1 MVIRWRS
8 ILGGKGRSLILFA
21 VFFLTAGFAFENY
34 FLLYFAILL
43 LFSTIISLPLFHYK
57 LNIEELRVHRE
68 LEKEKVFRDDFVHI
82 KVVIENMGRNSFDF
96 LEIRDNYNPQLFRQ
110 ILGEHFISTRIGPK
124 DVVKFSYVL
133 EPKVRGEYALGPLSI
148 IVKDRLGFNSVER
161 IVPDSVTDILIYPP
175 YEDIK
180 RIEILGS
187 KRSLQL
193 NYGLQRSK
201 QKGLGSEFYGMRK
214 YVFGDQFRLIDWKAS
229 ARHQKLIVKE
239 FEDERDVTVMILVDS
254 SETMAGGA
262 IENTKFEYAVR
273 ACMLL
278 TKVAITRRD
287 NVGVFTFS
295 DKKNFKFLKPG
306 GGDDHFYQV
315 LDFIARVKPEGK
327 CKMAEAM
334 YYFTRRFQKR
344 SLIFIISD
352 LEANP
357 KEITEAM
364 KKLIPF
370 NHTVIVINPFS
381 PWFEIHEID
390 LSSTDKALA
399 EAISEEMME
408 HILTIRQGT
417 RNMGINVISC
427 GPDDMMNQVMGKY
440 MEAKKKGSAY

>member
-1 MVIRWRS
+1 
-8 ILGGKGRSLILFA
+8 LFA

-34 FLLYFAILL
+34 FLIYFAILL
-43 LFSTIISLPLFHYK
+43 LFSTIISLPVFHYK
-57 LNIEELRVHRE
+57 MNVEELRVHRE

-82 KVVIENMGRNSFDF
+82 KVVIENMGKKGFDF
-96 LEIRDNYNPQLFRQ
+96 LEIRDNYNPQLFRL
-110 ILGEHFISTRIGPK
+110 ILGENYISTRIGPK
-124 DVVKFSYVL
+124 KTIKFSYVL
-133 EPKVRGEYALGPLSI
+133 EPKVRGEYALGPLSV

-161 IVPDSVTDILIYPP
+161 IVPDSVSDILVYPP

-229 ARHQKLIVKE
+229 ARTQKLIVKE
-239 FEDERDVTVMILVDS
+239 FEDERDVTVMIIVDS

-262 IENTKFEYAVR
+262 IENTKFEYAIR

-278 TKVAITRRD
+278 TKVALTRRD
-287 NVGVFTFS
+287 NVGIFTFS
-295 DKKNFKFLKPG
+295 DKKNFNFLKPNG
-306 GGDDHFYQV
+306 GEDHFYQV
-315 LDFIARVKPEGK
+315 LDFVARVKPEGK
-327 CKMAEAM
+327 CRFAEAM
-334 YYFTRRFQKR
+334 DFFTRRFQKR
-344 SLIFIISD
+344 SLVFIISD

-357 KEITEAM
+357 KEVSQAI
-364 KKLIPF
+364 KKLVPF

-399 EAISEEMME
+399 EAISEAMME
-408 HILTIRQGT
+408 HILAIKQAV
-417 RNMGINVISC
+417 RNLGVNLITC
-427 GPDDMMNQVMGKY
+427 GPDDMMNQVLGNY
-440 MEAKKKGSAY
+440 MEAKKKGRAY

>member
-1 MVIRWRS
+1 M
-8 ILGGKGRSLILFA
+8 LA
-21 VFFLTAGFAFENY
+21 VFFITAGFAFVNY
-34 FLLYFAILL
+34 FLLYFGILL
-43 LFSTIISLPLFHYK
+43 LFSTIISLPIFHYK
-57 LNIEELRVHRE
+57 LNVEELIVHRE
-68 LEKEKVFRDDFVHI
+68 LEKEKVFKDDFVHI
-82 KVVIENMGRNSFDF
+82 KVVIENIGRHGFDF
-96 LEIRDNYNPQLFRQ
+96 LEIRDNYNPQLFRL
-110 ILGEHFISTRIGPK
+110 ILGENFISTRIGPK
-124 DVVKFSYVL
+124 ATVKFSYVL

-148 IVKDRLGFNSVER
+148 IVKDRLGFNSLER
-161 IVPDSVTDILIYPP
+161 IVPDSVTDILVYPP

-193 NYGLQRSK
+193 NYGVQRSK

-229 ARHQKLIVKE
+229 ARFQKLIVKE
-239 FEDERDVTVMILVDS
+239 FESERDVTVMILVDS

-262 IENTKFEYAVR
+262 IENTKFEYAIR

-278 TKVAITRRD
+278 TKIALTRRD
-287 NVGVFTFS
+287 SVGIFTFS
-295 DKKNFKFLKPG
+295 DKKNFNFLKPK

-315 LDFIARVKPEGK
+315 LDFVARVKPEGK
-327 CKMAEAM
+327 CKVIEAM
-334 YYFTRRFQKR
+334 HYFTQRFQKR

-357 KEITEAM
+357 KVISEAIR
-364 KKLIPF
+364 KLVPF
-370 NHTVIVINPFS
+370 NHTIIIINPFS

-408 HILTIRQGT
+408 HILSIRQAV
-417 RNMGINVISC
+417 RNVGISIITC
-427 GPDDMMNQVMGKY
+427 GPDDMMKQVLSTY
-440 MEAKKKGSAY
+440 MDAKKKGKAF

>member
-1 MVIRWRS
+1 M
-8 ILGGKGRSLILFA
+8 FA

-34 FLLYFAILL
+34 FLIYFAILL
-43 LFSTIISLPLFHYK
+43 LFSTIISLPIFHYK
-57 LNIEELRVHRE
+57 MNVEELRVHRE
-68 LEKEKVFRDDFVHI
+68 LEKEKVFKDDFVHI
-82 KVVIENMGRNSFDF
+82 KVVIENTGRNSFDF
-96 LEIRDNYNPQLFRQ
+96 LEIRDNYNPQLFRL
-110 ILGEHFISTRIGPK
+110 ILGENFISTRIGPK
-124 DVVKFSYVL
+124 KTVKFSYVL

-161 IVPDSVTDILIYPP
+161 IVPDSVTDILVYPP
-175 YEDIK
+175 YDDIK

-229 ARHQKLIVKE
+229 ARTQKLIVKE
-239 FEDERDVTVMILVDS
+239 YEDERDVTVMIIVDS

-262 IENTKFEYAVR
+262 IENTKFEYAIR

-278 TKVAITRRD
+278 TKVALTRRD

-295 DKKNFKFLKPG
+295 DKKNFNFLKPNS
-306 GGDDHFYQV
+306 GDDHFYQV
-315 LDFIARVKPEGK
+315 LDFVARIKPVGK
-327 CKMAEAM
+327 CRIAEAIGF
-334 YYFTRRFQKR
+334 FTRRFQKR
-344 SLIFIISD
+344 SLIFVISD
-352 LEANP
+352 LEADP
-357 KEITEAM
+357 KEITQAI

-370 NHTVIVINPFS
+370 NHTVIIINPFS

-399 EAISEEMME
+399 EAISEAMME
-408 HILTIRQGT
+408 HILTIRQT
-417 RNMGINVISC
+417 IRNLGVSLITC
-427 GPDDMMNQVMGKY
+427 GPDDMMKQVLGNY
-440 MEAKKKGSAY
+440 MEAKKKGRAY